1 MSSRISLHPRPLQ
14 PSPSS
19 SSSTPAT
26 DPLPT
31 LIQTPTGLA
40 LLELQGTLNMRDFD
54 PSSTEPITPI
64 PVGRIDFPDYQPNSL
79 TFDPNDK
86 KWMKRVYMYIGEHQ
100 RLLGE
105 VKGLGKAVGVVR
117 KRMVRQRE
125 GMNGEEEE
133 EEEEEEEQ
141 KEELEVLDI
150 IKYKIVFGTRPEPV
164 TRGEQFIGRGSEQ
177 T

>member
-1 MSSRISLHPRPLQ
+1 MSSQISLHPRPLQ

-26 DPLPT
+26 NPLPT

-54 PSSTEPITPI
+54 PSSTEQITPI

-100 RLLGE
+100 RLHGE
-105 VKGLGKAVGVVR
+105 VKGLGKAMGVVR
-117 KRMVRQRE
+117 RRRVRQKE
-125 GMNGEEEE
+125 GVNGEGEEE
-133 EEEEEEEQ
+133 

-150 IKYKIVFGTRPEPV
+150 IRYKIVFGTRPEPI